1 MALGATTYK
10 TPNAIN
16 QIDSDF
22 TGKEGCGVY
31 LIDQGKVG
39 IATTRS
45 TIPYG
50 VVVVGGQSAD
60 GTYAGPIG
68 GSAIEFVDQL
78 GCVVQVTVSP
88 NSAIYAGDFVVIDN
102 AEANGTFTS
111 VANQGALISDW
122 IWGLALTNANP
133 DEQCLMRF
141 QPFAYFSTY
150 TPPSP

>member
-1 MALGATTYK
+1 MALGYTTYK

-31 LIDQGKVG
+31 LIDQNKVG
-39 IATTRS
+39 IATTSS
-45 TIPYG
+45 TVPYG
-50 VVVVGGQSAD
+50 IVVVGGESQD

-88 NSAIYAGDFVVIDN
+88 NSGLYAGEFVVIDN

-111 VANQGALISDW
+111 TSNQAPQVGHW
-122 IWGLALTNANP
+122 IWGLALTNAAP
-133 DEQCLMRF
+133 GEQCVMRF
-141 QPFAYFSTY
+141 QPLIVFSTY
-150 TPPSP
+150 TPPTP